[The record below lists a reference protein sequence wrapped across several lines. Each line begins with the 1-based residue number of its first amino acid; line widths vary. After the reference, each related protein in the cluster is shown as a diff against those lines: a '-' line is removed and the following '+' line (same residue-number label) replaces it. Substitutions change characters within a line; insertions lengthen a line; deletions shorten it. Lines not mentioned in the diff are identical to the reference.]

1 MASVPNQSPKKDNA
15 SNAKFKES
23 GSSVNMRSA
32 FKRFQG
38 AVSRESL
45 NTRSG
50 HIVSYYDYGPKSD
63 EQIPLVCL
71 HGIESNMA
79 IFFKQI
85 VSLAARGYRVISF
98 SLPVVYDHQVCTNI
112 LQQCFDQLKLYKTVH
127 IYGCGLGGFIAQ
139 LFAARFPRRVES
151 LILSNSFCDTSYYY
165 NSIGGGFM
173 PVSAISW
180 MPLSV
185 LKGMILK
192 DIEMGLQAAND
203 DAIREAIDLLLDQ
216 IDAIVNQEILASRIT
231 LNSIHTRI
239 GALKALNHEKITIL
253 DTFDR
258 TQQAQELSQQ
268 LCDLYPKSKKAFLK
282 DGGDFPSLSRGDEVT
297 MHLLVHLRRWTPE
310 FK

>member
-1 MASVPNQSPKKDNA
+1 MPQMRISK
-15 SNAKFKES
+15 S

-112 LQQCFDQLKLYKTVH
+112 LQQCFDQLKFYKTVH
-127 IYGCGLGGFIAQ
+127 IYGCGLGVLLPSF
-139 LFAARFPRRVES
+139 S
-151 LILSNSFCDTSYYY
+151 L
-165 NSIGGGFM
+165 
-173 PVSAISW
+173 PVS
-180 MPLSV
+180 PEESV
-185 LKGMILK
+185 I
-192 DIEMGLQAAND
+192 DIVELVLRY
-203 DAIREAIDLLLDQ
+203 ILLL
-216 IDAIVNQEILASRIT
+216 
-231 LNSIHTRI
+231 
-239 GALKALNHEKITIL
+239 
-253 DTFDR
+253 
-258 TQQAQELSQQ
+258 
-268 LCDLYPKSKKAFLK
+268 
-282 DGGDFPSLSRGDEVT
+282 
-297 MHLLVHLRRWTPE
+297 
-310 FK
+310 